1 MNAHSMPQEEPRSV
15 FEIDPGQIERNLQA
29 AIDDVVERYG
39 DEARHMV
46 ADAFVKALSAKRKYR
61 T

>member
-1 MNAHSMPQEEPRSV
+1 MNAHSIPQEEGRSI

-46 ADAFVKALSAKRKYR
+46 ADAFVKAITRKRQ
-61 T
+61 

>member
-39 DEARHMV
+39 DEARHLV
-46 ADAFVKALSAKRKYR
+46 ADAFVNAITFKRPRK
-61 T
+61 

>member
-46 ADAFVKALSAKRKYR
+46 FDALANALKRKR
-61 T
+61 Q